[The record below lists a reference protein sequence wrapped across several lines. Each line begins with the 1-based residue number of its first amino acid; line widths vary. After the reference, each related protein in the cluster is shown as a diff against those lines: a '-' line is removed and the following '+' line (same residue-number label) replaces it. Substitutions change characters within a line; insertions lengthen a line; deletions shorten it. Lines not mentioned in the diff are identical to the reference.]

1 LEKTGRSV
9 SEEVLF
15 ALFISQR
22 LPKVC
27 PINSAVMHS
36 LECSINVV
44 QNMWAMF
51 KDSYGEICKY
61 LGIDKVKNLIRIRQ
75 EKIISRYCRSSN
87 LFMSPDMRRL

>member
-1 LEKTGRSV
+1 
-9 SEEVLF
+9 
-15 ALFISQR
+15 
-22 LPKVC
+22 
-27 PINSAVMHS
+27 
-36 LECSINVV
+36 
-44 QNMWAMF
+44 MWAMF